1 MDIKIKKKVH
11 WSNIL
16 LLFSVLVIITINIS
30 VFLSAKY
37 VKESKD
43 DVQERY
49 NKYIDAKETAK
60 LVKVI
65 LNQRND
71 FEKAYEIAK
80 ESKIIIFNEET
91 QNKLNNINSLSQGKK
106 VVYLTFDDG
115 PSRAVTPHILDIL
128 KQNNVKATFFI
139 LGTMGKYYPDLI
151 KREYDE
157 GHYIANHGYSH
168 VYSKIYENKETFLE
182 EIEETEKVIRKAL
195 DDENYK
201 THLFRYPGGATGGKY
216 NEIKQELKQFLSE
229 NGYGYIDWNALTRD
243 SEGKFTKEELIEN
256 AKKTCSGKN
265 TVVLLM
271 HDAGNKITT
280 YEALNDIILYLKE
293 EGYEF
298 RTFYDVMK

>member
-11 WSNIL
+11 WGNIL
-16 LLFSVLVIITINIS
+16 LVFSVILIITINFN
-30 VFLSAKY
+30 VFLAAKH
-37 VKESKD
+37 VKENQQGIQK
-43 DVQERY
+43 RY
-49 NKYIDAKETAK
+49 NEYIDAKETAG
-60 LVKVI
+60 LVKII
-65 LNQRND
+65 LDQKIYLK
-71 FEKAYEIAK
+71 KAYEVAK

-115 PSRAVTPHILDIL
+115 PSRAVTPHILEIL
-128 KQNNVKATFFI
+128 KQNDVKATFFI

-151 KREYDE
+151 KQEYDE

-168 VYSKIYENKETFLE
+168 VYSKIYESKEAFLE

-195 DDENYK
+195 NDETYK
-201 THLFRYPGGATGGKY
+201 SHLFRYPGGAVGGKY
-216 NEIKQELKQFLSE
+216 NDIKQEFKQVLAE
-229 NGYGYIDWNALTRD
+229 NEYGYIDWNALTRD